1 MALNIKLF
9 KFSKQKYD
17 NSYNLMVFRLRSIT
31 LLMKQIKKFIDI
43 EGFLA
48 LLKHPFIYS
57 REILYILSSKF
68 KIKKRGQ
75 NYSLNSL
82 VDFTFHLNN
91 GYILPF
97 QKESEILQLLKYLKV
112 KKPKIIL
119 EIGTAS
125 GGTLFLFTRIAS
137 NDATIISIDLPK
149 GEYGGGYSKKR
160 EYLYRSFNLAHQKL
174 FLLRCDSHDNQTL
187 LKVKGILNKRKI
199 DFLFI
204 DGDHSYQGVK
214 KDFEMYSPL
223 VNKDGLIAF
232 HDIVM
237 HHKYKT
243 VDVVKFWNE
252 IKVKFN
258 HEEIIDDVDQ
268 GMFGI
273 GLLRKN

>member
-1 MALNIKLF
+1 MA
-9 KFSKQKYD
+9 
-17 NSYNLMVFRLRSIT
+17 FRLRMIN
-31 LLMKQIKKFIDI
+31 LLMKKMKKFIYN
-43 EGFLA
+43 EGFVA

-57 REILYILSSKF
+57 REILYLLSSKF
-68 KIKKRGQ
+68 KISKISQ

-82 VDFTFHLNN
+82 VNFTFHLNN
-91 GYILPF
+91 GYIMPL
-97 QKESEILQLLKYLKV
+97 QKESEILRLLKYLKM

-137 NDATIISIDLPK
+137 SDATIISIDLP
-149 GEYGGGYSKKR
+149 GGSYGGGYSKKK
-160 EYLYRSFNLAHQKL
+160 EYLYRSFRLPHQIL
-174 FLLRCDSHDNQTL
+174 FLLRCDSHNNQTL
-187 LKVKGILNKRKI
+187 LNVKRILNKRQI

-204 DGDHSYQGVK
+204 DGDHSYKGVK

-232 HDIVM
+232 HDIVI